1 MGGRLL
7 STVQAQSFLAFF
19 PRGRCLRADSAASH
33 LTDLQGPWGRK
44 STVPQRSWSSL
55 SPDSTAFRL
64 PSLHKPPWQ
73 RQVQTW
79 GHYSIGS
86 DIHSLGR
93 GECDEDKLLPLPSLQ
108 ILQSTCTGSSMGYR
122 ARRRYCCKGS
132 PLHTPSSEICCVH
145 FIQRGKGPWQVSNS
159 EMKMNIRL

>member
-1 MGGRLL
+1 MGPLIPQISRVPEEGNPQFLRGPGPPSPLTAQL
-7 STVQAQSFLAFF
+7 S
-19 PRGRCLRADSAASH
+19 DSPACIN
-33 LTDLQGPWGRK
+33 
-44 STVPQRSWSSL
+44 
-55 SPDSTAFRL
+55 
-64 PSLHKPPWQ
+64 PPWQ